1 MFLST
6 FKKSFPQQKK
16 QKRLMKSLFFKKTT
30 KTTRPTTTNS
40 FSYLEYRNILEEEIF
55 VFFNGIAFFK

>member
-1 MFLST
+1 
-6 FKKSFPQQKK
+6 
-16 QKRLMKSLFFKKTT
+16 MKSLFFEKTT

-40 FSYLEYRNILEEEIF
+40 FSYHEYRNILEEEIF